1 MTERQVH
8 AQNKLPSFLL
18 SLIFPRVG
26 GESRAEQV
34 FFSAAT
40 FFGAYFFA
48 GTQAFFGTC
57 PFGPALLAVVRNR
70 PLLCYFGLVTGIIFT
85 GGTTAPVYI
94 ALYTAVLLMRCFFSA
109 PREGNRFLPAS
120 RAYFHEMPQLR
131 IAVAAVT
138 GLLTAVYEIVVGGL
152 NTVSLFYALGMVLF
166 VPCAAFLYLAALEC
180 DFTLAELIGIR
191 KTDEKERLSAFGPA
205 APYYL
210 IVSEI
215 ALAATLTLSLKPFS
229 LFGFSIPYLAAAGA
243 TLFAAK
249 RKGAAVGA
257 LCGAAVSA
265 PLALLSVPAFVA
277 LGFLSGIL
285 MTIGAVYA
293 ALAGIAASGLLLF
306 ITGGVSGFL
315 SAWPETA
322 TAAALCLP
330 IFSGL
335 FNKEKNRAAAGDTV
349 VCYQQNSD
357 LEHIGRL
364 SGALSNLSATF
375 GNMADYMRL
384 PDKGET
390 LSLCRRIA
398 EQRCALCEKRSDCKH
413 AASTAFDESLRTLS
427 DRLCTGDRNLSGVF
441 SEAQLSD
448 CGYLGTLLTDIR
460 AAVADDIREKERN
473 GTGDLLAADY
483 AMLSKILSDTAVHDR
498 EEREEDKRLSTDL
511 CAALE
516 SHGGFHG
523 SVTVF
528 GKRQKQ
534 ILVSGSHWE
543 GRRLSVDEIRIL
555 FEQLCCCR
563 LSEPTFDF
571 SSGQMTLQTH
581 TERRFDAVF
590 TSATLPGGGEM
601 SGDVIR
607 SFENAEHYSYTLLSD
622 GMGSGRTASMTAEL
636 TGVYLYELLSAGA
649 ASDTAL
655 KMLNQVIRQKGCEC
669 SATVDLLEL
678 DLLYGKASFI
688 KSGAATSYVRRG
700 NDVFRIRSKTMPIGL
715 LRTMDA
721 ERIHFDLAAGDVI
734 IMLSDGV
741 SQVPEDAPWLVS
753 LLSDEFDDNLP
764 AMAEKIID
772 AAKSAGKNDDM
783 TVGLVRI
790 TDHR

>member
-1 MTERQVH
+1 
-8 AQNKLPSFLL
+8 
-18 SLIFPRVG
+18 
-26 GESRAEQV
+26 
-34 FFSAAT
+34 
-40 FFGAYFFA
+40 
-48 GTQAFFGTC
+48 
-57 PFGPALLAVVRNR
+57 
-70 PLLCYFGLVTGIIFT
+70 
-85 GGTTAPVYI
+85 
-94 ALYTAVLLMRCFFSA
+94 
-109 PREGNRFLPAS
+109 
-120 RAYFHEMPQLR
+120 
-131 IAVAAVT
+131 
-138 GLLTAVYEIVVGGL
+138 
-152 NTVSLFYALGMVLF
+152 
-166 VPCAAFLYLAALEC
+166 
-180 DFTLAELIGIR
+180 
-191 KTDEKERLSAFGPA
+191 
-205 APYYL
+205 
-210 IVSEI
+210 
-215 ALAATLTLSLKPFS
+215 
-229 LFGFSIPYLAAAGA
+229 
-243 TLFAAK
+243 
-249 RKGAAVGA
+249 
-257 LCGAAVSA
+257 
-265 PLALLSVPAFVA
+265 
-277 LGFLSGIL
+277 
-285 MTIGAVYA
+285 
-293 ALAGIAASGLLLF
+293 
-306 ITGGVSGFL
+306 
-315 SAWPETA
+315 
-322 TAAALCLP
+322 
-330 IFSGL
+330 
-335 FNKEKNRAAAGDTV
+335 
-349 VCYQQNSD
+349 
-357 LEHIGRL
+357 
-364 SGALSNLSATF
+364 
-375 GNMADYMRL
+375 
-384 PDKGET
+384 
-390 LSLCRRIA
+390 
-398 EQRCALCEKRSDCKH
+398 
-413 AASTAFDESLRTLS
+413 
-427 DRLCTGDRNLSGVF
+427 
-441 SEAQLSD
+441 
-448 CGYLGTLLTDIR
+448 
-460 AAVADDIREKERN
+460 
-473 GTGDLLAADY
+473 
-483 AMLSKILSDTAVHDR
+483 MLSKILSDTAVHDR